1 MYSKDLKYMMVLSL
15 VEGVG
20 PVNAKRLVAYCGSA
34 EQVFKEKKSA
44 LEAIPGIGEYSAKCV
59 IKQFPMDRVEQ
70 EIKFMEKN
78 EISACSYLDKNYP
91 QRLRNCED
99 GPIVLYAKGKMDVN
113 VPRVVSIVG
122 TRKPTDYGRDFTEKL
137 VKELKDADVLVVS
150 GLAYGIDITAHRA
163 AMQNNLQTIGVVA
176 HGLDEIYPGVHRSA
190 SEKMMHNGGLLTE
203 YMSDTNPDKEN
214 FPSRNRIVAGMSD
227 AVIVIETAIKGGSM
241 ITANLGND
249 YNRDVFALPGK
260 ITDELSVGC
269 NRLIRSNRAAL
280 MESPKDFIDAMGW
293 QPSSKKQKNIQHQ
306 LFIDLDEREQKV
318 MDLLK
323 DKGNTGVDI
332 LSVESGM
339 AMSQLSSVLLT
350 MEFKGIIRSL
360 PGKIYTL
367 A

>member
-1 MYSKDLKYMMVLSL
+1 MYNKDLKYMMVLSL

-34 EQVFKEKKSA
+34 EQVFKEKKSS
-44 LEAIPGIGEYSAKCV
+44 LEKIPGIGEYSAKCV
-59 IKQFPMDRVEQ
+59 VKQFPMDRVEQ
-70 EIKFMEKN
+70 EIKFMEKHDVQ
-78 EISACSYLDKNYP
+78 ACSYLDKNYP

-99 GPIVLYAKGKMDVN
+99 GPIVLYSKGNTDVN

-122 TRKPTDYGRDFTEKL
+122 TRKPTDYGKDFTEKI
-137 VKELKDADVLVVS
+137 VKELKDADVLVLS

-163 AMQNNLQTIGVVA
+163 AMQNNLQTVGVVA

-190 SEKMMHNGGLLTE
+190 AEKMMHNGGILTE
-203 YMSDTNPDKEN
+203 YMSNTNPDKEN

-227 AVIVIETAIKGGSM
+227 AVIVIETAVKGGSM

-260 ITDELSVGC
+260 ITDEVSAGC

-280 MESPKDFIDAMGW
+280 LESPKDFIEAMGW
-293 QPSSKKQKNIQHQ
+293 QPSSKKQKHIQQQ

-323 DKGNTGVDI
+323 NKGNTGVDI
-332 LSVESGM
+332 LAVESGI
-339 AMSQLSSVLLT
+339 AMSQLSSLLLT

-360 PGKIYTL
+360 PGKMYTL